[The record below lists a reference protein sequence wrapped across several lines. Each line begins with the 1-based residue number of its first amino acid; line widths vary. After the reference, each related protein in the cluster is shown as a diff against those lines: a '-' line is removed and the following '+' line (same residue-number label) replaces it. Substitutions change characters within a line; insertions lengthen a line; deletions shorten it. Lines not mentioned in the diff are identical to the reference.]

1 MSFQITDFLKSL
13 EVELAAKQER
23 LVTMIGRRPKW
34 GEPEKGL
41 LKTFDETGVSYFR
54 ATKSE
59 ETKHSFKHDK
69 MQTTKEGFL
78 KPLLAAIRYVR
89 SGFNG
94 PIKKRKRKLCETD

>member
-1 MSFQITDFLKSL
+1 MSFQITNFLKNL
-13 EVELAAKQER
+13 EVELATKQER
-23 LVTMIGRRPKW
+23 LVTIGRRPKW

>member
-1 MSFQITDFLKSL
+1 MSFQITNFLKNL
-13 EVELAAKQER
+13 EVELATKQER
-23 LVTMIGRRPKW
+23 LVTIGRRPKW

-59 ETKHSFKHDK
+59 ETKHSLKHDK